1 MATRMD
7 DNERNHIKIFDSHGD
22 QNMLGLAWK
31 RWLITFELFSD
42 GKGLI
47 LNEENVNN
55 RQRRRA
61 LLLHLACT
69 DIQDI
74 FYTLTDTGGAKDYK
88 KAVEH

>member
-1 MATRMD
+1 MA
-7 DNERNHIKIFDSHGD
+7 DNERNHIKIFDCHGD
-22 QNMLGLAWK
+22 QNTLGLAWK
-31 RWLITFELFSD
+31 RWLIMFELFSD

-47 LNEENVNN
+47 LNEENANN

-61 LLLHLACT
+61 LLLHFACT

-74 FYTLTDTGGAKDYK
+74 LYTLTDTGGATDYK